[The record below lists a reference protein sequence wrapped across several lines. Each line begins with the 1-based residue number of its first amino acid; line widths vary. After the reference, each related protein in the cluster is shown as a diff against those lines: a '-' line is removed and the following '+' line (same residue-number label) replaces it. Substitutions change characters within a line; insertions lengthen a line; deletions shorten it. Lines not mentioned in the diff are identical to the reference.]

1 VPSGIHCWVCDT
13 AARQLSNV
21 ERSAVADYLSV
32 QIIKSDELTVSTAVL
47 EHERA
52 VERCEYPRDK
62 SSNWSRLH
70 PSLDRVYN
78 KVRIVSW
85 HYSVLTCFTIV
96 STAYV

>member
-1 VPSGIHCWVCDT
+1 MCDT

-47 EHERA
+47 EHERT
-52 VERCEYPRDK
+52 VERCDYARDK
-62 SSNWSRLH
+62 SANWSRLH

-78 KVRIVSW
+78 KVIVLPFVRFCA
-85 HYSVLTCFTIV
+85 HIV
-96 STAYV
+96 FYTNSICCPRLKR